1 MHKVIRSVF
10 LIFLISCNIPFSYSQ
25 DEDALKLTIT
35 EARDFALRNNR
46 SVLSS
51 RIDFD
56 IANKK
61 INENLSAGLPQVSV
75 DANYLHQF
83 AVPEI
88 SFGPIFD
95 VESLPDGTVTGE
107 DIRNSF
113 SEAPAIPLGVMDN
126 TVIDFTLSQL
136 VFSGQYLVA
145 LKTAK
150 IVREISE
157 KNLTL
162 TEDQVKKDV
171 ELSYYSILVLQENIR
186 LLRDTEKS
194 LDKMFEEISGM
205 NLQGL
210 NEETDVDQVNINR
223 SNVQALLTSME
234 SQLDI
239 AYKHFKY
246 LLGIDFTQPV
256 ELTDSLNGFVEEGNL
271 RYLDDNDFDLQNSL
285 EYQIVNIQ
293 ENVNEQLVKLE
304 KARYLPTI
312 SAFYRHQEQTNQP
325 AFNFAVKDVIGATL
339 NLPIIS
345 GGLRSSKVSQAK
357 LDLQKARLS
366 KLDTELGL
374 TMGYE
379 TARNNYQAAWS
390 TFVINRE
397 SMDLSKKIYD
407 RSVIKFREGV
417 ISSFE
422 LTQVQNQYLTAESNY
437 YNSLLSLLQAKAE
450 LDRILRINQ

>member
-1 MHKVIRSVF
+1 MGKVIRSF
-10 LIFLISCNIPFSYSQ
+10 LVIFLFSFNIPFSFSQ
-25 DEDALKLTIT
+25 DEEKLELTIT
-35 EARDFALRNNR
+35 EARDYALGNNR
-46 SVLSS
+46 AVRSS
-51 RIDFD
+51 RIDID

-61 INENLSAGLPQVSV
+61 ISENLSAGLPQVSV

-83 AVPEI
+83 VVPEI

-95 VESLPDGTVTGE
+95 VGSLPSGPVTGE

-113 SEAPAIPLGVMDN
+113 SQAPPIPLGVMDN

-136 VFSGQYLVA
+136 VFNGQYFVA
-145 LKTAK
+145 LQTAK
-150 IVREISE
+150 IVRQMSE
-157 KNLTL
+157 KNLAR

-171 ELSYYSILVLQENIR
+171 ELSYYSILIVQENIR
-186 LLRDTEKS
+186 LLKDTEKT
-194 LDKMFEEISGM
+194 LNQMFDEISGM

-223 SNVQALLTSME
+223 SNVQALITSME

-239 AYKHFKY
+239 AYKRFKY
-246 LLGIDFTQPV
+246 LIGVDFTQPV
-256 ELTDSLNGFVEEGNL
+256 ELTDSLDGFIEEGNL
-271 RYLDDNDFDLQNSL
+271 RYLTENGFDLQNSL
-285 EYQIVNIQ
+285 EYQIVDIQ

-366 KLDTELGL
+366 KQDTELGL

-397 SMDLSKKIYD
+397 SMELAKKIYD

-417 ISSFE
+417 TSSFE
-422 LTQVQNQYLTAESNY
+422 LTQIQNQFLTAESNY
-437 YNSLLSLLQAKAE
+437 YTSLLSLLQSKAE